1 MATLSFES
9 HERPE
14 FDVIKTILLQAR
26 EEFQDY
32 DKSGEFRSLQVKPL
46 SIASTKLTFL
56 VLYQPLIKILKVD
69 KK

>member
-46 SIASTKLTFL
+46 SIPSTKLTFL